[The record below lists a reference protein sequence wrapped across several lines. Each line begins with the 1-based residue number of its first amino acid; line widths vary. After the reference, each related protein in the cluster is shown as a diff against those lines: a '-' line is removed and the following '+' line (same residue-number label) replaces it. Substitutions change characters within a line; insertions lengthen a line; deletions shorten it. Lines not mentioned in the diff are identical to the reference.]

1 MWAPTQQLYSRV
13 AESLLCELPKI
24 TSGNVQ
30 VAGWQDGRMAGWQDG
45 RMAGWQDGRMA
56 GMIKLLR
63 VGIAGFCWYRYS

>member
-24 TSGNVQ
+24 TSGDVQ
-30 VAGWQDGRMAGWQDG
+30 V
-45 RMAGWQDGRMA
+45 AGWQDGRMA